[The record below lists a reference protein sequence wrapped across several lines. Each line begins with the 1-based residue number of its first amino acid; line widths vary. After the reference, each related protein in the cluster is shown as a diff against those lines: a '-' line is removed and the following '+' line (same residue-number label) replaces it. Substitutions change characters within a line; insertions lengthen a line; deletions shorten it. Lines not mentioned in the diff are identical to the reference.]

1 MKKNSILLF
10 TALIIS
16 SLLLSCSNPSSSSNG
31 GGTESIAGWY
41 KFVSRPNNY
50 NPETQP
56 VQDISFFQVD
66 ETGTLVKCY
75 KAKFED
81 DKTYSKI
88 EYIYKESTNGSSTI
102 DVLEYYKSDESE
114 FNKNRNPGESD
125 FDCFKR
131 NISKNNII
139 FNSESETKS
148 YLIRTDN
155 PELKYDIKT
164 YTYISEKK

>member
-50 NPETQP
+50 DPETQP
-56 VQDISFFQVD
+56 GQAISFFQFD

-75 KAKFED
+75 EAKFED

-88 EYIYKESTNGSSTI
+88 EYIYKESSNGSTTK
-102 DVLEYYKSDESE
+102 DVLEHYKGE
-114 FNKNRNPGESD
+114 FDKNRNPGERD
-125 FDCFKR
+125 FDCLKR
-131 NISKNNII
+131 TLSKTNII

-148 YLIRTDN
+148 YVIRIDN
-155 PELKYDIKT
+155 PESKYEIKT
-164 YTYISEKK
+164 YTYVSDKK

>member
-16 SLLLSCSNPSSSSNG
+16 SLFLSCSAPSSSSNG

-41 KFVSRPNNY
+41 KFVSRPGTY
-50 NPETQP
+50 NPETNPMQE
-56 VQDISFFQVD
+56 ISFFQFD
-66 ETGTLVKCY
+66 EAGTLVKCY
-75 KAKFED
+75 FAKFKD

-102 DVLEYYKSDESE
+102 DVLEYSKSKFDE
-114 FNKNRNPGESD
+114 NRNPGESD
-125 FDCFKR
+125 FDCFKK

-148 YLIRTDN
+148 YVIRIDN
-155 PELKYDIKT
+155 PESNYEIKT
-164 YTYISEKK
+164 YTYVSDKK